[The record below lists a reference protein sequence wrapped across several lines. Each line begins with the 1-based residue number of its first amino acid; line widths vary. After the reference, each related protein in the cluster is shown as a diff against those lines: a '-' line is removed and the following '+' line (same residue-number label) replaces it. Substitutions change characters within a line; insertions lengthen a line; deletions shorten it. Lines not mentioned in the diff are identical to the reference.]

1 MFDHDL
7 NANPFNIRMMQRC
20 PMCRAEQVSAN
31 VEILEEVGS
40 GFLAYLSCTRC
51 GASLIVRVAAMP
63 QGLVGNAI
71 LTDLSSDEVVRFATT
86 DNVSADDVLQAWELG
101 TSEKLLAAIGLP
113 VQVYESKPV
122 A

>member
-1 MFDHDL
+1 
-7 NANPFNIRMMQRC
+7 
-20 PMCRAEQVSAN
+20 
-31 VEILEEVGS
+31 
-40 GFLAYLSCTRC
+40 
-51 GASLIVRVAAMP
+51 
-63 QGLVGNAI
+63 
-71 LTDLSSDEVVRFATT
+71 VVRFATT

>member
-1 MFDHDL
+1 
-7 NANPFNIRMMQRC
+7 
-20 PMCRAEQVSAN
+20 MCRAEQVTAN

-71 LTDLSSDEVVRFATT
+71 LTDLSSDEVVRFALTS
-86 DNVSADDVLQAWELG
+86 NVTPDDVLATWELA
-101 TSEKLLAAIGLP
+101 TSPSLLAAIGLP
-113 VQVYESKPV
+113 LPV
-122 A
+122 PTPKTI